1 MKRTKTNKPSAILTS
16 DWHLR
21 EDQPICRTDDN
32 FIHTQMD
39 KLEFIASLRH
49 RYKCP
54 VIHAG
59 DLFHHWKPS
68 PYLLSLAIH
77 CLPGND
83 GNQGPSFSTVYGQH
97 DLPQH
102 NLELAD
108 KCGVNTLAAA
118 HKLKVLHGV
127 HYGQA
132 PDEDSGVFL
141 FGAEHRQILVWHKM
155 TWIGKQPWPGCT
167 DPSAEE
173 LLDKYPECA
182 LIVTGDNHKSFTFE
196 KDGRLLV
203 NPGAITRQ
211 TAAQA
216 TVKPKVYLWY
226 AETNTVEPVYLPIK
240 RDVISREHIEHKA
253 QRDSRIEA
261 FISRLDSE
269 WEAEISFEENLKRFA
284 AKNKIRD
291 SVMQLIQEAIEK

>member
-1 MKRTKTNKPSAILTS
+1 MKRTKTKKPSAILTS

-21 EDQPICRTDDN
+21 EDQPLCRTDD
-32 FIHTQMD
+32 FWEAQRA
-39 KLEFIASLRH
+39 KLEFISELQAK
-49 RYKCP
+49 YDCP

-68 PYLLSLAIH
+68 PRLLSFAIDH
-77 CLPGND
+77 LPKNSGGCWD
-83 GNQGPSFSTVYGQH
+83 EEDCPTFQTVYGQH

-102 NLELAD
+102 NLGLAD
-108 KCGVNTLAAA
+108 KSGVATLEKANRLEV
-118 HKLKVLHGV
+118 LKGI
-127 HYGQA
+127 HYGQ
-132 PDEDSGVFL
+132 PPGEFNTWFNRGV
-141 FGAEHRQILVWHKM
+141 LVWHKM
-155 TWIGKQPWPGCT
+155 TWVGKSPWPGCT

-173 LLDKYPECA
+173 LMEEYQYS
-182 LIVTGDNHKSFTFE
+182 LIITGDNHKSFVVE

-203 NPGAITRQ
+203 NPGSITRQ
-211 TAAQA
+211 TADQA

-226 AETNTVEPVYLPIK
+226 AKTNTVEPVYLPIK
-240 RDVISREHIEHKA
+240 RDVISRAHIEHKA

-261 FISRLDSE
+261 FISRLDGE

-284 AKNKIRD
+284 AKNRIRK